1 MSVVWQLLLT
11 VVVCS
16 LLSRVIL
23 TCSLVCWPV
32 RKRAL
37 AAGNP
42 TRRGS
47 KLTSAASER
56 QQLER
61 LKQQQQLVK
70 LKVEI
75 TFQVSQQSIC
85 SERVDICMARRDQV
99 SDTSRQ
105 VPRKRKNDSYQR
117 EKYRSESRGA
127 DRQCTW
133 THVPWFHKRTRSI
146 LVCFTQVASKDYPG
160 VYPGE
165 DHTWNV
171 TKFRDGLKL
180 EVQRLTPSSVEFDLI
195 GVDASVANSLRR
207 TLIAEV
213 PTIAIESVYVY
224 NNTSIMQ
231 DEVLA
236 SRLGLIPLKVDPRK
250 MNWKPQASGGDGW
263 TGLEESKYIVSE
275 TIGF

>member
-1 MSVVWQLLLT
+1 MTAISERNIVQNLEE
-11 VVVCS
+11 
-16 LLSRVIL
+16 RIGN
-23 TCSLVCWPV
+23 V
-32 RKRAL
+32 R
-37 AAGNP
+37 GP
-42 TRRGS
+42 MFRGS
-47 KLTSAASER
+47 
-56 QQLER
+56 
-61 LKQQQQLVK
+61 
-70 LKVEI
+70 
-75 TFQVSQQSIC
+75 
-85 SERVDICMARRDQV
+85 
-99 SDTSRQ
+99 
-105 VPRKRKNDSYQR
+105 
-117 EKYRSESRGA
+117 
-127 DRQCTW
+127 
-133 THVPWFHKRTRSI
+133 THMHSLNTG
-146 LVCFTQVASKDYPG
+146 LFTQVASKDYPG

-275 TIGF
+275 TMDFETSHAQSTLHWTLGNFHSGRYCDRSQHARVCPRRGMHPKPNSVPRRNGSFKTLHQLVRLLWSHQVPASR